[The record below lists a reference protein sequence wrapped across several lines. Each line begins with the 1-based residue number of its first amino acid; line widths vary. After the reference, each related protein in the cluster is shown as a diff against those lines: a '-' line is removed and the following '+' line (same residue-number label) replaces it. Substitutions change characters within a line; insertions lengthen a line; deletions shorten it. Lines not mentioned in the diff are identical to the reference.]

1 MQMPKRHT
9 LILTAVAAIVL
20 LAIAYSFRAP
30 AVLVDSAVAEKGL
43 LQQVVEEEGRTRLP
57 NRYQVSAPVTGYLSR
72 VEPEPGDTVA
82 QGVEL
87 FRINPAPAVPLDART
102 QAQAQAALARA
113 ESALAAARTLVD
125 AEQARMELA
134 QAELERS
141 VQLVAE
147 GHLPRENLDRAQA
160 EARRAEAS
168 VRSARFSVDVARHE
182 RDSARASVAV
192 VGGDQVDGPA
202 RVMAPVSGVVLT
214 RERQSEGM
222 VQAGA
227 PILTLGDLAS
237 LEVEVDVLSPDAVR
251 LRPGMPVEI
260 ERWGGEVILP
270 GRVRRVEPSGFT
282 RFSALGVEE
291 QRVWV
296 IVDFDTEREH
306 WQYLGDGYR
315 VEARF
320 ILWQGRDVLQIPA
333 SALFRKGDTWGVF
346 VIESGR
352 ARHREVT
359 PGRRS
364 GLMAE
369 VRAGLE
375 QGERV
380 VLHPGQDINAGS
392 RVQVR

>member
-1 MQMPKRHT
+1 MQMPKKRT
-9 LILTAVAAIVL
+9 LILAALGAVVL
-20 LAIAYSFRAP
+20 LAIVYSFRAP

-72 VEPEPGDTVA
+72 VQPEPGDTLA

-102 QAQAQAALARA
+102 RAQAEAALARA

-125 AEQARMELA
+125 AEQARMDLA
-134 QAELERS
+134 QTELKRAQ
-141 VQLVAE
+141 QLVAD
-147 GHLPRENLDRAQA
+147 GHLSQDSLDRVGA
-160 EARRAEAS
+160 EARRAAAS
-168 VRSARFSVDVARHE
+168 LRSARFSVDVARHE
-182 RDSARASVAV
+182 RDSARASVAI
-192 VGGDQVDGPA
+192 VGGEQVNGPVL
-202 RVMAPVSGVVLT
+202 VMAPVSGVVLT

-222 VQAGA
+222 VQAGE
-227 PILTLGDLAS
+227 PILTLGDLDS

-251 LRPGMPVEI
+251 LRPGMAVEI
-260 ERWGGEVILP
+260 ERWGGETTLP

-320 ILWQGRDVLQIPA
+320 ILWEGRDILQIPA
-333 SALFRKGDTWGVF
+333 SALFRTGETWGVF
-346 VIESGR
+346 VIENGR
-352 ARHREVT
+352 ARHREVI

-369 VRAGLE
+369 VGAGLE

-380 VLHPGQDINAGS
+380 VLHPGQDISAGS
-392 RVQVR
+392 RVRIR